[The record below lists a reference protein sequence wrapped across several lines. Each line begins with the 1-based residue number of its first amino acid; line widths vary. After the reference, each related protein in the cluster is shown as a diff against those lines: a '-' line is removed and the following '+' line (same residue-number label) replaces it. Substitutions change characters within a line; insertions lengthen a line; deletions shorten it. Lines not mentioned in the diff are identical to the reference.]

1 MKKVQVETTNYM
13 PTTMHEYE
21 KRAYKKCEMHS
32 LGSVHP
38 GQYYGVIESIMN
50 MTEGQ
55 VTCTYAR
62 AAEDSTLVYFN
73 KHDFVN
79 SFTKD
84 QILEMLD
91 VVKAISLFKDVP
103 NEELILRTMHKDK
116 VIKMCKP
123 RERVLMNGDTPRRM
137 KKIIMDH

>member
-1 MKKVQVETTNYM
+1 M